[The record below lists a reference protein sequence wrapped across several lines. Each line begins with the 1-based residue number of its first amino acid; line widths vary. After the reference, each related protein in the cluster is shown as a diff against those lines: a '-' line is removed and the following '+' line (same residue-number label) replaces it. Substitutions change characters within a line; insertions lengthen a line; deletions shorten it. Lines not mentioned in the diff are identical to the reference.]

1 MNAKRSR
8 SVETYLDCGRN
19 LGRRAACV
27 PTMVA
32 IIEKRDLRDFDW
44 LTTLLAIAI
53 ACFGVWQIHNAL
65 PSETYWSKQIIGLFI
80 ALVAFAVVAF
90 SDYRRIIDA
99 APVFYGFGL
108 LLLFLVLTPLGVEVN
123 GQQAWL
129 KLPVVG
135 QFQPS
140 EFVKIPTVLMLA
152 KYFGGRK
159 TGSLSFREIIIGV
172 AILAGPV
179 VLIMLEPDAGQTIT
193 YFPLLAAVLFLS
205 AVRIRYVV
213 IALVAAAIFI
223 PAAYIVGVKA
233 GAIKKY
239 QQDRIMAIVDPDS
252 VDPKGFGYHT
262 IQSTITVGKGGLS
275 GIKGDSETSQS
286 VLKFLPEP
294 HTDFIFAVTA
304 ENTGFIG
311 CVSLLLA
318 YALLLSRMI
327 AGARQASERPGMLV
341 IMSIATAM
349 SFQIF
354 INVGMALGVLPVIG
368 VPLPLMSAGL
378 SAILSTF
385 IAIGFVVSIKMRRF
399 VN

>member
-1 MNAKRSR
+1 
-8 SVETYLDCGRN
+8 
-19 LGRRAACV
+19 
-27 PTMVA
+27 MVA

-44 LTTLLAIAI
+44 LTSLLAVAI
-53 ACFGVWQIHNAL
+53 ACFGIWQIHNAL
-65 PSETYWSKQIIGLFI
+65 PSESYWTKQIIGLGI
-80 ALVAFAVVAF
+80 AVVAFLLVAF
-90 SDYRRIIDA
+90 SDYRWIIDA
-99 APVFYGFGL
+99 APYFYVFGL
-108 LLLFLVLTPLGVEVN
+108 VLLALVLTPLGVEVN

-129 KLPVVG
+129 KLPVIG

-152 KYFGGRK
+152 KYFGARRSGDL
-159 TGSLSFREIIIGV
+159 TLREVLIGV

-179 VLIMLEPDAGQTIT
+179 GLIMLEPDVGQAIT
-193 YFPLLAAVLFLS
+193 YFPLLAAVFFLS
-205 AVRIRYVV
+205 AIKIRYVV
-213 IALVAAAIFI
+213 IVLVATAVLI
-223 PAAYIVGVKA
+223 PSAYMIGVKT
-233 GAIKKY
+233 GKIKRY
-239 QQDRIMAIVDPDS
+239 QQERINAIIDPDS
-252 VDPKGFGYHT
+252 VDPRGYGYHT
-262 IQSTITVGKGGLS
+262 IQSVITVGKGGLS

-311 CVSLLLA
+311 CISLLLA
-318 YALLLSRMI
+318 YALLLSRLI
-327 AGARQASERPGMLV
+327 AGAREANDRAAMLV
-341 IMSIATAM
+341 IMSVATAM

-354 INVGMALGVLPVIG
+354 INVGMTLGFLPVIG

-385 IAIGFVVSIKMRRF
+385 IAIGFVVSIRMRRF